1 MVPVRNFLV
10 PKSTTKRLTVRVLM
24 PDGQHM
30 SYPVDVLT
38 H

>member
-10 PKSTTKRLTVRVLM
+10 PKSTTKRLTVRVLV
-24 PDGQHM
+24 PAGQHM

-38 H
+38 R